1 MRNSFFPSPLLEVRL
16 LRRCRVHVILSTF
29 LLRDTFPLTDRSR
42 LDIFPRRAPG
52 FFLTTQGGPT
62 RDAARVHLCVSHFP
76 ELAHAYRTNHRRHD
90 AEGGAQFATTK
101 SAADAARETTRRI
114 NILFRFPL
122 RKRLK
127 HAIYLLYFSNG
138 MFFGRTSKASRVRV
152 RPFLAFHLARRPFSP
167 SLYLFLSFYL
177 FFLGYPCSRR
187 PTTPH
192 I

>member
-1 MRNSFFPSPLLEVRL
+1 MRNSFSPSPLLEVRL
-16 LRRCRVHVILSTF
+16 LRRCRVHVILSAF

-52 FFLTTQGGPT
+52 FFLTAQRGPT
-62 RDAARVHLCVSHFP
+62 KDAARVRLCVSHFP

-101 SAADAARETTRRI
+101 SAAGAARETTRRI

-127 HAIYLLYFSNG
+127 HAIYLLYFSCG

-152 RPFLAFHLARRPFSP
+152 RPFLALHLAHHLLFPHLSTSISFSLSISPF
-167 SLYLFLSFYL
+167 
-177 FFLGYPCSRR
+177 
-187 PTTPH
+187 
-192 I
+192 